1 NEVAV
6 EAFLQ
11 GRLGFMAIAGLAE
24 RACERFGGAAV
35 GSLDDLMALDTQVRH
50 QTRQW
55 LEV

>member
-1 NEVAV
+1 M